1 MASVTFN
8 QFSAKTSK
16 AFDQLVRKTLID
28 LDRKLDERSPVGDA
42 KYWLSLN
49 PVTVLTTKTGKS
61 RKNPKQTT
69 MLKPPKGYAG
79 GRFRGNWQYGFG
91 SRPSGE
97 LDVTDKTGSAT
108 TTRINAGIEAAPT
121 IGVHFLTNNVPYAQ
135 RIENGWSR
143 QAPAGVV
150 GLAVLDFEGIVS
162 RVAVEV
168 SK

>member
-16 AFDQLVRKTLID
+16 VFDQLVRKTLID

-42 KYWLSLN
+42 SYW
-49 PVTVLTTKTGKS
+49 K
-61 RKNPKQTT
+61 
-69 MLKPPKGYAG
+69 KPAPAGYVG
-79 GRFRGNWQYGFG
+79 GRFRGNWQYGYG
-91 SRPSGE
+91 SRPVGE

-108 TTRINAGIEAAPT
+108 TAKIKAGIEAAPS
-121 IGVHFLTNNVPYAQ
+121 IGVHFLTNNLPYAQ
-135 RIENGWSR
+135 RIEKGWSR
-143 QAPAGVV
+143 QAPLPHGVV

>member
-28 LDRKLDERSPVGDA
+28 LDRKLDERSPVGDTS
-42 KYWLSLN
+42 YW
-49 PVTVLTTKTGKS
+49 KS
-61 RKNPKQTT
+61 T
-69 MLKPPKGYAG
+69 PPIGYVG

-91 SRPSGE
+91 SRPTGE

-135 RIENGWSR
+135 RTEKGWSR

>member
-28 LDRKLDERSPVGDA
+28 LDRKLDERSPVGDTS
-42 KYWLSLN
+42 YWKSN
-49 PVTVLTTKTGKS
+49 PPV
-61 RKNPKQTT
+61 
-69 MLKPPKGYAG
+69 GYVG

-91 SRPSGE
+91 SRPTGE

-108 TTRINAGIEAAPT
+108 TTRINAGIEAAST

-135 RIENGWSR
+135 RIEKGWSR

>member
-28 LDRKLDERSPVGDA
+28 LDRKLDERSPVGDTS
-42 KYWLSLN
+42 YWKSAP
-49 PVTVLTTKTGKS
+49 PV
-61 RKNPKQTT
+61 
-69 MLKPPKGYAG
+69 GYVG

-135 RIENGWSR
+135 RIEKGWSR